1 MLPGL
6 PAVHAPMIYRHRFTE
21 GSQQDGDAHRGGVG
35 VSAAA
40 RPQAGQRDQGNKP
53 KFEDSHGK
61 ALQEA
66 RYVDLCYKLGR
77 FNANTSIQLWAQ
89 FCG

>member
-1 MLPGL
+1 
-6 PAVHAPMIYRHRFTE
+6 MIYRHRFTE
-21 GSQQDGDAHRGGVG
+21 GSQQGGDAGLG

-61 ALQEA
+61 ALQDA
-66 RYVDLCYKLGR
+66 RYVDLGYKLGR
-77 FNANTSIQLWAQ
+77 FNTNTSIQLRRNSVVD
-89 FCG
+89 